1 MALSLATVGAKITAA
16 FINLIIAQVNAQGHT
31 AVIPTSVAG
40 TGVTL
45 GSAGKV
51 SFSAST
57 AVSVN
62 GCFTSTYDNY
72 LLVFDLTTSGAA
84 SINITLRLAGTD
96 AVTNYDSQRLLAQS
110 ATASAAQSLASTA
123 WVGSGGAGVASATH
137 SGTMTLFSP
146 ALAVATRAQID
157 NNITPN
163 PMTTSAAY
171 YKGALLHRTTTAYDG
186 FTFTPGTGNIT
197 GNVRIY
203 GFNNN

>member
-1 MALSLATVGAKITAA
+1 MAISSVAVGGKITAA
-16 FINLIIAQVNAQGHT
+16 FINLIIAQVNAQGYT

-40 TGVTL
+40 TGVTV
-45 GSAGKV
+45 GAAGKV

-84 SINITLRLAGTD
+84 GINITLRLAGTD

-110 ATASAAQSLASTA
+110 ATASAAQSLASIP
-123 WVGSGGAGVASATH
+123 WVGSGGTGVASATQ

-171 YKGALLHRTTTAYDG
+171 YKGTLLHRTTTAYDG

>member
-1 MALSLATVGAKITAA
+1 MALSLATVGGKITAT

-45 GSAGKV
+45 GAAGKV

-72 LLVFDLTTSGAA
+72 LLVFDFTTSGAA
-84 SINITLRLAGTD
+84 GLNIALRLAGTD
-96 AVTNYDSQRLLAQS
+96 AATAYDSQRLLAQS
-110 ATASAAQSLASTA
+110 ATASAAQSLNTSN
-123 WVGSGGAGVASATH
+123 WVGSGGIGVASATH

>member
-1 MALSLATVGAKITAA
+1 MALSLATVGAKITAT
-16 FINLIIAQVNAQGHT
+16 FMNLIIAVVNKQGT
-31 AVIPTSVAG
+31 TSVIPTSVAG

-45 GSAGKV
+45 GAAGKV
-51 SFSAST
+51 TFSAST

-84 SINITLRLAGTD
+84 GLNIALRLAGTD
-96 AVTNYDSQRLLAQS
+96 AATAYDSQRMTAVNATVS
-110 ATASAAQSLASTA
+110 ALQSLNTSN
-123 WVGSGGAGVASATH
+123 WVGSGGIGVASATH

-163 PMTTSAAY
+163 PMTTSAGY
-171 YKGALLHRTTTAYDG
+171 YKGTLLHRTTTAYDG